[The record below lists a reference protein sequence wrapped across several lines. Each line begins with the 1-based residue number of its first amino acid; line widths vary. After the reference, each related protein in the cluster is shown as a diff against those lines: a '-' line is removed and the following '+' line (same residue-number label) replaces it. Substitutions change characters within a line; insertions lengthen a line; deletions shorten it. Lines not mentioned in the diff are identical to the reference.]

1 MSTVLGCGVGLV
13 ETEAAIQG
21 QVQGGKAFRR
31 TKEKGSCRLWNV
43 DPCINAPTQ
52 INPISKHLKERTG
65 CLSVILKSL
74 VVVLSKNYRHYFASI
89 NLKMWSSTQYKNRE
103 TISCYAKVYTIH
115 CSVHCVKISLDVLI
129 CWTHPDNLK
138 RRATVNIGASSQPEA
153 PSRVRP
159 VSGELR
165 YNIQKSLSLEKQF
178 SFSVSTSETTRSD
191 SSLPPV
197 QLDGDHF
204 LYWPVQSGWELYQDC
219 VFQSI
224 FPCFQDFQSA
234 FGIFSTMIPSIL
246 MKIL

>member
-1 MSTVLGCGVGLV
+1 MSTVLGGGVGLF
-13 ETEAAIQG
+13 ETESEIQG

-129 CWTHPDNLK
+129 CWTHPDSFDMLNPPGQPQAESHRQHRSLLSAGSPK
-138 RRATVNIGASSQPEA
+138 QSQARLWWVEVQYTKIFVSWEA
-153 PSRVRP
+153 VFF
-159 VSGELR
+159 LCK
-165 YNIQKSLSLEKQF
+165 Y
-178 SFSVSTSETTRSD
+178 
-191 SSLPPV
+191 
-197 QLDGDHF
+197 
-204 LYWPVQSGWELYQDC
+204 LYWIWN
-219 VFQSI
+219 
-224 FPCFQDFQSA
+224 
-234 FGIFSTMIPSIL
+234 IPIW
-246 MKIL
+246 